1 MNKSIDYHEIEEMV
15 DQDEEI
21 RKHKLEIEKL
31 KRDQQKQLEQYLKR
45 EIGMGLLLFL
55 FNFIIENEYALDNI
69 TQSAQEFAKQ
79 NIKRIKIKEEEDL
92 RMHAAI
98 KRKELEAREQKQK
111 EQEIKDREIQMEKLE
126 QERELMRSE
135 YEKHEEYLK
144 EIRRKEMQK
153 LETDMSTKQQ
163 IEKFRK
169 KEQRELEKRKS
180 LFEQK
185 VKIFVLLDLDGQYFR
200 KNR

>member
-1 MNKSIDYHEIEEMV
+1 MNKSIDYREIEEMV

-31 KRDQQKQLEQYLKR
+31 KRDQQKQLEQYLKK
-45 EIGMGLLLFL
+45 EID
-55 FNFIIENEYALDNI
+55 NEYALDNI

-79 NIKRIKIKEEEDL
+79 NIKRIKIREEENL
-92 RMHAAI
+92 RMHASI

-126 QERELMRSE
+126 QERELMKNE

-144 EIRRKEMQK
+144 EITRKQMK
-153 LETDMSTKQQ
+153 TMETDMSTKQQ

-169 KEQRELEKRKS
+169 KQQKEIEKRKS

-185 VKIFVLLDLDGQYFR
+185 VIILVLFISDGQYFG
-200 KNR
+200 KN

>member
-1 MNKSIDYHEIEEMV
+1 MDKNSPPKLKSRKMNKSIDYREIEEMV

-45 EIGMGLLLFL
+45 EID
-55 FNFIIENEYALDNI
+55 NEYALDNI

-79 NIKRIKIKEEEDL
+79 NIKRIKIREEENL

-111 EQEIKDREIQMEKLE
+111 EQEIKDRETQMEKLE
-126 QERELMRSE
+126 QERELMKNE

-144 EIRRKEMQK
+144 EITRKQMK
-153 LETDMSTKQQ
+153 TMETDMSTKQQ

-169 KEQRELEKRKS
+169 KQQKEIEKRKS

-185 VKIFVLLDLDGQYFR
+185 VIILVLFILDGQYFR
-200 KNR
+200 KN